1 MTEAKERKITEL
13 AKRVLDL
20 VDPWDREPDK
30 TEEELINDEFNAIL
44 TQPEYVVEFLLDI
57 IDNYTA

>member
-1 MTEAKERKITEL
+1 MTEAEEKKITEL

-30 TEEELINDEFNAIL
+30 TEEEQIADTFNAI
-44 TQPEYVVEFLLDI
+44 TTEPEYIIEFLLDI

>member
-1 MTEAKERKITEL
+1 MTEAEEKKIMEL
-13 AKRVLDL
+13 AKRVLNL

-30 TEEELINDEFNAIL
+30 TEEEQITDTFNTI
-44 TQPEYVVEFLLDI
+44 TTEPEYIVEFLLDI